1 MKRLFTALYVFLAAS
16 SFGLDIITRDGKA
29 YWNCEV
35 KKTERDGVR
44 IMHRDGTA
52 FLDFDELPS
61 AIQKQFGWTAEK
73 SAARKVERAAEAD
86 KQRIAGEN
94 ARRAMEERA
103 VAIKAQAEAN
113 AAKQRLATET
123 TTTVQTDQA
132 KNAQARTIQP
142 APSSDEEKTISPLT
156 SIFAI
161 AAIML
166 AVAFLIKCIQSAA
179 RNKRIRALEISHI
192 DFMSG
197 VQFEQYLQILL
208 TARGLRVSMTPA
220 SGDLGV
226 DLIASSG
233 RDKFAIQVKRYSE
246 KVSRLAI
253 SDAVAGSHHYGCNK
267 AMVIT
272 NNYFTR
278 GAIIL
283 ARSTNCLLVDRDT
296 LGEWVV
302 EFQKSGG

>member
-1 MKRLFTALYVFLAAS
+1 M
-16 SFGLDIITRDGKA
+16 DIITRDGKA

-35 KKTERDGVR
+35 KKVERDGVR
-44 IMHRDGTA
+44 LIHRDGAA
-52 FLDFDELPS
+52 FLDFDVLPS

-73 SAARKVERAAEAD
+73 SAARKVERAAEAE

-113 AAKQRLATET
+113 AAKQRLAMET
-123 TTTVQTDQA
+123 TASVQADQA

-142 APSSDEEKTISPLT
+142 ASSSDEEKTNPLLT
-156 SIFAI
+156 YVFAI
-161 AAIML
+161 AAIIL
-166 AVAFLIKCIQSAA
+166 AVAFLKRRIQNAA
-179 RNKRIRALEISHI
+179 RKRRIKALELSHI
-192 DFMSG
+192 DSMSG

-208 TARGLRVSMTPA
+208 TARGFQVSMTPA

-226 DLIASSG
+226 DLVASSG
-233 RDKFAIQVKRYSE
+233 GNKFAIQVKRYSD

-278 GAIIL
+278 GAVML
-283 ARSTNCLLVDRDT
+283 ARSTGCILIDRDM

-302 EFQKSGG
+302 EYQKSGG